1 MADLDALQETKE
13 YFFDIPQKSESFFL
27 KGSNSLD
34 WGMQNRLS
42 RIFNPKTGRTV
53 MLAFD
58 QSSQTGR
65 HVNIESSV
73 DRPAP
78 LPIGL
83 NEWEVED

>member
-1 MADLDALQETKE
+1 MVRAIRNNRPHRVSGELAYHALE
-13 YFFDIPQKSESFFL
+13 
-27 KGSNSLD
+27 
-34 WGMQNRLS
+34 
-42 RIFNPKTGRTV
+42 V

-73 DRPAP
+73 ERPAP